1 MVAPDMQLEIW
12 SDVVCPWCYIGK
24 RRLEKALTDLTE
36 SGALPKDAVEIR
48 YRSYQLDPS
57 APETPTH
64 TVAEWLGM
72 KYGGGA
78 EGGRQMIDQVDAVAA
93 EEGLIFRQH
102 ESLRVNTM
110 TAHRLLQLAYS
121 VGGTELQG
129 ALKEALLAAYFTQAR
144 NVADHDT
151 LKELAVAA
159 GLDAQ
164 RVQEV
169 LDSDEFAGQVQED
182 IAQAAA
188 FGANGVPF
196 YVVDRKYG
204 VSGAQ
209 PAETFAQVL
218 QRAWDEAHPSVQ
230 MMGVG
235 DVCGPDGCTPPA

>member
-1 MVAPDMQLEIW
+1 MQLEIW

-24 RRLEKALTDLTE
+24 RRLEKALTELTE
-36 SGALPKDAVEIR
+36 SGALPDEAVEIR
-48 YRSYQLDPS
+48 YRSYQLDPA
-57 APETPTH
+57 APAQPTH
-64 TVAEWLGM
+64 TVAEWLGE

-78 EGGRQMIDQVDAVAA
+78 EAGRQMIDQVDAVAA

-110 TAHRLLQLAYS
+110 RAHRLLQLAYS
-121 VGGTELQG
+121 VGGAQLQG
-129 ALKEALLAAYFTQAR
+129 DLKESLLAAYFTQSR
-144 NVADHDT
+144 NVADPAV
-151 LKELAVAA
+151 LKELATGV

-169 LDSDEFAGQVQED
+169 LSSDEFADQVQED
-182 IAQAAA
+182 IAQAVA

-209 PAETFAQVL
+209 PAGTFAQVL

-235 DVCGPDGCTPPA
+235 DVCGPDWCTPPA